1 MINQLNS
8 NKIILISIFV
18 VVVYGVIISVSD
30 TKILF
35 TKFSNVNLE
44 YLLIALGLFSLGY
57 FVRSFRWIA
66 MLRFMQIRIP
76 ILQNIVIYFTGYAFS
91 LTPAKVGESIRSKYL
106 KDDFKVPITQSLPTV
121 LAERYYDVIGVLT
134 IIFVTVGMTEARS
147 FMVYVGIGLLVFFYF
162 AVRRNIAL
170 RILSPL
176 SRVKKLRA
184 VQHMLMESIE
194 VLETLLKPKIFFR
207 CTFLTIVSWTVESI
221 GACYVFKGFHLE
233 FGFLKGAFDY
243 VTTSLAGA
251 ATLLPGGVGGTEV
264 SLIGLLLM
272 QNHSYDEVLGPIL
285 MIRFFALWY
294 VIIIGIVFTSI
305 YKMNQRRT
313 ITNG

>member
-1 MINQLNS
+1 M
-8 NKIILISIFV
+8 
-18 VVVYGVIISVSD
+18 VYGVIISVSD